1 MSYRVRV
8 LIAIGGILVFA
19 FIIFSIRKS
28 KMVIGNSVFWFLFS
42 LLLLIISISP
52 ELFFALARAMHVS
65 SASNL
70 AYLFMIAFLLIRV
83 FQQDLKIS
91 QLSTKLQRLVQS
103 LAIYEADH
111 PETQSDAKPNEK
123 DASSDASS
131 KR

>member
-28 KMVIGNSVFWFLFS
+28 KMVIGDSVFWFLFS

-52 ELFFALARAMHVS
+52 ELFFALARAMHVT

-83 FQQDLKIS
+83 FQQDMKIS
-91 QLSTKLQRLVQS
+91 QLTTKLQRMVQS

-111 PETQSDAKPNEK
+111 KKPGADK
-123 DASSDASS
+123 AS
-131 KR
+131 K

>member
-19 FIIFSIRKS
+19 FIIYNIRKS
-28 KMVIGNSVFWFLFS
+28 KMVIGDSVFWFLFS

-70 AYLFMIAFLLIRV
+70 AYLFMIAFLLIRI
-83 FQQDLKIS
+83 FQQDIKIS
-91 QLSTKLQRLVQS
+91 QLTTKLQRMVQS

-111 PETQSDAKPNEK
+111 KEETTEK
-123 DASSDASS
+123 KESE
-131 KR
+131 K

>member
-19 FIIFSIRKS
+19 FIIFSIRRS
-28 KMVIGNSVFWFLFS
+28 KMVIGDSVFWFLFS

-70 AYLFMIAFLLIRV
+70 AYLFMIAFLLIRI

-91 QLSTKLQRLVQS
+91 QLTTKLQRLVQNM
-103 LAIYEADH
+103 AIYQADH
-111 PETQSDAKPNEK
+111 SEDRKETDSDRK
-123 DASSDASS
+123 
-131 KR
+131 

>member
-19 FIIFSIRKS
+19 FIIFSIRRS
-28 KMVIGNSVFWFLFS
+28 KMRIGDSIFWFLFS
-42 LLLLIISISP
+42 LLLLVISISP
-52 ELFFALARAMHVS
+52 ELFFALARAMHVT

-91 QLSTKLQRLVQS
+91 QLTTKLQRMVQS
-103 LAIYEADH
+103 LAIYEADNR
-111 PETQSDAKPNEK
+111 EEEK
-123 DASSDASS
+123 
-131 KR
+131 KEN

>member
-19 FIIFSIRKS
+19 FIIFSIRRS
-28 KMVIGNSVFWFLFS
+28 KMRIGDSIFWFLFS

-91 QLSTKLQRLVQS
+91 QLTTKLQRMVQS

-111 PETQSDAKPNEK
+111 RDVNLPESGQEEDMSEEK
-123 DASSDASS
+123 I
-131 KR
+131 R